1 MASMLTMLALAT
13 LSCSVIVD
21 PSAKQCA
28 VDADCAKLGA
38 AFAGSVCQKNVCVT
52 PVVEDPL
59 VCKTVDGGAAK
70 TVKLTFTIAFTAPPS
85 GAQAFDIVACNRLDV
100 TCESPVSDHAVA
112 NTGETVELNVPVGF
126 QGYLQILNPT
136 AVSAMEFLARPL
148 FEDTAGW
155 NLTIPTD
162 DTLKQLGLATG
173 TKIDRTL
180 GTVIVVVRDCNRVP
194 LAGATTEISVTQGT
208 DSDAGADTSVGFY
221 FANMFPNKSQMST
234 TSEGA
239 AGYVNVPIG
248 SAVLSATVV
257 DSQRALS
264 PTSAVSRAGWLS
276 YVEVQP

>member
-1 MASMLTMLALAT
+1 MLTMLALAT
-13 LSCSVIVD
+13 ASCSVIVD
-21 PSAKQCA
+21 PSSKQCS

-38 AFAGSVCQKNVCVT
+38 AFADTVCQKDVCVT

-59 VCKTVDGGAAK
+59 VCKTVAAGAAK
-70 TVKLTFTIAFTAPPS
+70 TVKLTFTIAFTAKPANPEP
-85 GAQAFDIVACNRLDV
+85 FVVVACDRLDV
-100 TCESPVSDHAVA
+100 ACDSPVSDPVTA
-112 NTGETVELNVPVGF
+112 NAGETVELNVPVGF

-148 FEDTAGW
+148 FEDTVGW
-155 NLTIPTD
+155 NLTVATES
-162 DTLKQLGLATG
+162 TVSALGLATG

-180 GTVIVVVRDCNRVP
+180 GTVIVIARDCNRTP
-194 LAGATTEISVTQGT
+194 LAGVTTDISVTQGT
-208 DSDAGADTSVGFY
+208 DSDAGADTTVGFY
-221 FANMFPNKSQMST
+221 FANMFPNKTQMST

-257 DSQRALS
+257 DSQRSLS